1 MPVFRR
7 SKRKYFRMFN
17 RLNIDTIIANE
28 GNGIG
33 LHLTRLLMER
43 MAGGVCVE
51 SEIRRGIT
59 FWVDLSLTSSEGVFI
74 CADSLKA
81 DVEGIDQEH
90 KKLFL

>member
-1 MPVFRR
+1 
-7 SKRKYFRMFN
+7 MFN

-51 SEIRRGIT
+51 IEIRRGIT
-59 FWVDLSLTSSEGVFI
+59 FWVDLSLTWSEGVFI
-74 CADSLKA
+74 CADSLKV
-81 DVEGIDQEH
+81 DVEAIDQDH